1 MERRNKKPVPPGK
14 ILREHFMEPMGL
26 GVTAMAK
33 LIGSHR
39 SAMSRIIHGK
49 RRFSAEMS
57 ERLSKVLNTEP
68 DFWFKLQK
76 NFDGKTYAFTDRSVK
91 GHSQRAVIKKEKVI
105 VSNYVVWNPVY
116 KISFPLS
123 DFEKIKYK
131 TLANVRDFV
140 SGVYADRLCVLS
152 HVYSNFGKILTAQ
165 ANAILGVYEIYCG
178 EKQL

>member
-1 MERRNKKPVPPGK
+1 MMERRNKEFTQPGK

-26 GVTAMAK
+26 NVTNMAN
-33 LIGSHR
+33 LIGSQR
-39 SAMSRIIHGK
+39 SSMSKIIHGK

-76 NFDGKTYAFTDRSVK
+76 NFDGKSFAFTNRSVK

-105 VSNYVVWNPVY
+105 LINYVVWNPVY

-123 DFEKIKYK
+123 DFEKIEHK

-140 SGVYADRLCVLS
+140 SIVYGDRLYILS
-152 HVYSNFGKILTAQ
+152 RAYSNFGKILTAQ
-165 ANAILGVYEIYCG
+165 ANAVLGVYKIYRG
-178 EKQL
+178 EK